1 MTSDATPYIPSGFRG
16 VEHARE
22 SGGEELRPHEAQPP
36 FGTNRDQSP
45 ECATAYTDGQSMK
58 ANCSDESL
66 LEQLRE
72 GSHSAL
78 ALLFR
83 RYAGMVRAVAYRI
96 LRDWAEAE
104 DLLQEVFLFIFSKW
118 ALFDAGRGSARSWI
132 VQVTYHR
139 AIDRRRHLA
148 SRRFYSSV
156 EIDETLL
163 TIEEPISDATFYERS
178 IEGSLGTE
186 MLGKI
191 EDALSSDQRKT
202 MQLYFFEGYTFDEIA
217 ERIGQTV
224 GNVRNH
230 YYRGLEKIRK
240 LVFTPELREK

>member
-1 MTSDATPYIPSGFRG
+1 MTSETVSYSLDSGRGESRTASSEERTVHFSVDGPTPEAGLADSPPSI
-16 VEHARE
+16 
-22 SGGEELRPHEAQPP
+22 L
-36 FGTNRDQSP
+36 
-45 ECATAYTDGQSMK
+45 
-58 ANCSDESL
+58 SDESL

-72 GSHSAL
+72 GSQVAL

-83 RYAGMVRAVAYRI
+83 RYARIVRAVAYRI
-96 LRDWAEAE
+96 LRDWAEAD
-104 DLLQEVFLFIFSKW
+104 DLLQEVFLFIFRKC

-148 SRRFYSSV
+148 SRGYYSS
-156 EIDETLL
+156 EELDETLL
-163 TIEEPISDATFYERS
+163 TIDEPMSDTTFYERS

-186 MLGKI
+186 MLRRI
-191 EDALSSDQRKT
+191 EEALSSDQRRT
-202 MQLYFFEGYTFDEIA
+202 MLLYFFEGYTFEEIA

-224 GNVRNH
+224 GNARNH